1 MRNIETIFRF
11 RTLIGN
17 FKLKDLGGLFDGRK
31 AAENN
36 VPEENAGKE
45 KNFIGK
51 YTKENTGSDTG
62 RKDSAG
68 RHPG

>member
-1 MRNIETIFRF
+1 MAAKQQKTTSR
-11 RTLIGN
+11 
-17 FKLKDLGGLFDGRK
+17 RK
-31 AAENN
+31 
-36 VPEENAGKE
+36 NAGKE